1 MEGKEKWRE
10 RRNGGKG
17 EMEVVKEG
25 MKSEREEEREI
36 ERQLITKIERF
47 FKSISSELL
56 QNVAFE
62 NAKMV
67 KPQKLH

>member
-1 MEGKEKWRE
+1 MERG

>member
-1 MEGKEKWRE
+1 MKEKKR
-10 RRNGGKG
+10 
-17 EMEVVKEG
+17 
-25 MKSEREEEREI
+25 EREI
-36 ERQLITKIERF
+36 EKQLITKIERF